1 MEKKQ
6 RLFYALTGALAGLLS
21 GLLGTGGGLVVV
33 PMLLGPIHL
42 EPKRAF
48 ATSVCI
54 MLPICAVSAGVYLWQ
69 GRMTL
74 APAWPYMAGGCVGGI
89 VCGKVYGRDIA
100 PLAAAPVRPA
110 AALRRPAQPVRI
122 LKRRGK
128 GCCFPCWPAP

>member
-74 APAWPYMAGGCVGGI
+74 APAWPYMAGGCVSGI
-89 VCGKVYGRDIA
+89 VCGKVYGLISS
-100 PLAAAPVRPA
+100 LW
-110 AALRRPAQPVRI
+110 LRRLFGLLLLYGGLRSLFAS
-122 LKRRGK
+122 
-128 GCCFPCWPAP
+128 